1 MDVTTA
7 TDAAGSRAIEL
18 ANARAALQDA
28 LDRAE
33 NLGHVSL
40 PPESACW
47 RSVVCESWL
56 SMNVGIDVRVLT
68 TYE

>member
-7 TDAAGSRAIEL
+7 ADTAGSRAIEL
-18 ANARAALQDA
+18 ANARSELQDA

-40 PPESACW
+40 PPESA
-47 RSVVCESWL
+47 
-56 SMNVGIDVRVLT
+56 
-68 TYE
+68 

>member
-7 TDAAGSRAIEL
+7 ADTAGSRAIEL
-18 ANARAALQDA
+18 ANARSELQDA

-40 PPESACW
+40 PPERA
-47 RSVVCESWL
+47 
-56 SMNVGIDVRVLT
+56 
-68 TYE
+68 